1 MKYLFFRKVPY
12 DYGAE
17 YQQFVNGVRQRG
29 IGAYEDGDAE
39 ILLELHGDKV
49 EEITEQDYL
58 AYKKKLNLGATS
70 FRVFKTQPQD
80 PSKDPNA
87 VYASEESSPSTLPEA
102 DDLVEVGEAIVEDPL
117 EGTE

>member
-58 AYKKKLNLGATS
+58 AYKKKIELGSNKLSGIQDATPRPVERS
-70 FRVFKTQPQD
+70 ECGLCKRRKQPV
-80 PSKDPNA
+80 NIA
-87 VYASEESSPSTLPEA
+87 
-102 DDLVEVGEAIVEDPL
+102 
-117 EGTE
+117 